1 MGKNILQALIDV
13 SEKAANIA
21 RVFRQN
27 EHLFELLVQEK
38 PTGEANPRFV
48 HDYKT
53 LADVLIQET
62 IKHVISADVSIFAIT
77 YYGGWWVG
85 GVWCFALGS
94 VSIYC
99 NYKTFNCD

>member
-1 MGKNILQALIDV
+1 MGKNILEALIDV
-13 SEKAANIA
+13 SEKAANVA

-38 PTGEANPRFV
+38 STDEANPRFV

-62 IKHVISADVSIFAIT
+62 IRHDIGVDVSTIT
-77 YYGGWWVG
+77 LRCGVGW
-85 GVWCFALGS
+85 FERLLGLC
-94 VSIYC
+94 I
-99 NYKTFNCD
+99 DLL